1 MILFDKTYNVD
12 DISNLND
19 DLNLVVGHV
28 EPELISVR
36 LIIEE
41 RKDIVEEKSP
51 PPDCSDKITL
61 KI

>member
-41 RKDIVEEKSP
+41 RKDIIEEKSQIE
-51 PPDCSDKITL
+51 K
-61 KI
+61 K